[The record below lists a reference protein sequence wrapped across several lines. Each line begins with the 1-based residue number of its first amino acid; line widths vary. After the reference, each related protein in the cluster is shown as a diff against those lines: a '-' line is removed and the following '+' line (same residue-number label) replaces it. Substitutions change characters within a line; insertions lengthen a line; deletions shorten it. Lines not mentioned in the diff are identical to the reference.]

1 MRRVR
6 GMTIGQNASAAK
18 AVLLAAAVLA
28 TPAQAWA
35 GAADTYYERAFV
47 VAADARCDLFDPRID
62 AALTAAMAQARGAAL
77 RSGAAETDLRA
88 VAARARSRAASVSC
102 RDPQLETVRARVDGA
117 FSGWARTPRMTF
129 AGERQPWIADRTK
142 WTRPGWRLKQATT
155 VGASSVA
162 FGYSGQAGA
171 PADASALTAV
181 VSFVGRS
188 RPNAVRLVFRDVA
201 KAPRAWLSGG
211 GLPPAA
217 SRASVWA
224 TGVSAADPALLAE
237 GRRGGEAW
245 RFPAATADRLARL
258 DPRETFLVEFHFR
271 DGSVAVA
278 RFEAGDFAAGR
289 AFMAMGAL

>member
-1 MRRVR
+1 
-6 GMTIGQNASAAK
+6 MTIGQNATTAK

-28 TPAQAWA
+28 TPVQAWA

-47 VAADARCDLFDPRID
+47 VAADARCDLFDPHVD

-77 RSGAAETDLRA
+77 RSGAAESDLNA
-88 VAARARSRAASVSC
+88 VAARARSRAGAVSC
-102 RDPQLETVRARVDGA
+102 RDPQLATVRARVDGA

-129 AGERQPWIADRTK
+129 AGERQPWMADRTK

-155 VGASSVA
+155 VGASPVA
-162 FGYSGQAGA
+162 FGYGGE
-171 PADASALTAV
+171 PDAEGLTAV

-188 RPNAVRLVFRDVA
+188 RPNAVRLVFRDIA
-201 KAPRAWLSGG
+201 KAPRAWVSGG
-211 GLPPAA
+211 GLVPAA

-237 GRRGGEAW
+237 GRRSGDAW
-245 RFPAATADRLARL
+245 RFPASAADRLARL

-271 DGSVAVA
+271 DGSVATA

-289 AFMAMGAL
+289 AFMAMGGL

>member
-1 MRRVR
+1 
-6 GMTIGQNASAAK
+6 MTIGQNATAAK

-47 VAADARCDLFDPRID
+47 VAADARCDLFEPHVD
-62 AALTAAMAQARGAAL
+62 AALAAAVAQARGAAL
-77 RSGAAETDLRA
+77 RSGAAETDLAA
-88 VAARARSRAASVSC
+88 VAARARSRAGAVSC
-102 RDPQLETVRARVDGA
+102 GDPQLQTVRARVDGA

-129 AGERQPWIADRTK
+129 AGQRLSWFADRTK
-142 WTRPGWRLKQATT
+142 WTRPGWRLQQATT
-155 VGASSVA
+155 VGASPVT
-162 FGYSGQAGA
+162 FGYGGEAGGEG
-171 PADASALTAV
+171 LTAV

-188 RPNAVRLVFRDVA
+188 RPNAARLVFRDVA
-201 KAPRAWLSGG
+201 KAPRAWVSGG
-211 GLPPAA
+211 GLVPAA

-237 GRRGGEAW
+237 GRRGGDAW
-245 RFPAATADRLARL
+245 RFPASAADSLARL

-271 DGSVAVA
+271 DGSVATA

-289 AFMAMGAL
+289 AFMAMGGL